1 MAKKGNRSVKTRDI
15 TGSQVIT
22 GDNNRASMRGTT
34 VTLPPPE
41 SVDLRQELAALQ
53 AALAAMQVPE
63 RGKLDRALQDAT
75 EEAARPK
82 PEKDEIGGALDRVV
96 RYAKGAGDFAEHASK
111 LQPIL
116 AALASALGVS
126 WHFLAG

>member
-1 MAKKGNRSVKTRDI
+1 MIGEGARHHRLA
-15 TGSQVIT
+15 
-22 GDNNRASMRGTT
+22 GDHRRQQRASMRGTT

-53 AALAAMQVPE
+53 AALAAMQVPD

-75 EEAARPK
+75 EEAAK
-82 PEKDEIGGALDRVV
+82 PDPERDEIGVALERAV

-116 AALASALGVS
+116 AALASWLGPA
-126 WHFLAG
+126 WHFLPG

>member
-22 GDNNRASMRGTT
+22 GDRNRASMRGTT
-34 VTLPPPE
+34 IALPPPE
-41 SVDLRQELAALQ
+41 SVDLRRELAALQ

-75 EEAARPK
+75 EEAAKPE
-82 PEKDEIGGALDRVV
+82 PEKDEIGEALDRVV
-96 RYAKGAGDFAEHASK
+96 RYAERAGDFAENASK

-116 AALASALGVS
+116 AALASWLGPA
-126 WHFLAG
+126 WHYLPG